1 MSKLTLSIEDEIIKK
16 AKEYARKHNK
26 SISQMVESYFRNL
39 TENQKSGALYKAAP
53 ITDSLAGSLKGIKI
67 DDINSERL
75 EYLERKYLSK

>member
-16 AKEYARKHNK
+16 AKEYARRHNK

-39 TENQKSGALYKAAP
+39 TENQKSGALSKTTP

-67 DDINSERL
+67 DDINAERL
-75 EYLERKYLSK
+75 EYLEKKYLSK